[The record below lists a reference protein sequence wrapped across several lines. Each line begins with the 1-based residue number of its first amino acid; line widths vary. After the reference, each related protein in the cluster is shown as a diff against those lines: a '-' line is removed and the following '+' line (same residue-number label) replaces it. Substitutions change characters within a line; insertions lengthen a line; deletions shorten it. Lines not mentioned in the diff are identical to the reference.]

1 MLISKTARYNVELVT
16 TLSSIPNVIFK
27 HVDVYFGKL
36 RAFKHDFIFNQ
47 YSNISNNIKVP
58 KVYFDSFYDKRFKII
73 FPRSIGCACTAT
85 LFYKGNL

>member
-47 YSNISNNIKVP
+47 YSNISNNIKMP
-58 KVYFDSFYDKRFKII
+58 KICFESFYIKND
-73 FPRSIGCACTAT
+73 
-85 LFYKGNL
+85 